1 MLKVAIIGA
10 SGYTGG
16 ELLRLLERHPSV
28 EITAATSEQ
37 SAGKRIS
44 ELFPNLPGMADRRFE
59 PFELEA
65 VLKKADFFFLALPH
79 TKAMAA
85 ATVLVGNGKK
95 VVDLSADFR
104 LKDAGEYER
113 TYKATHADP
122 SLLEQAVYGLPERYR
137 DSIRKAH
144 LVANPGCFPT
154 GALLGLIPL
163 LAENLVREDGIV
175 IDAKSG
181 VSGAGRTPGPGLHF
195 PEANESVLA
204 YNVTAHRHR
213 PEINQ
218 ELSVLSGRPVRTA
231 FTPHLI
237 PMTRGILTTIYAVI
251 REPLKDSEWVERV
264 EIFYKNEPFVKVLPP
279 GEFPAT
285 GAVRGSN
292 TCQIGLLPD
301 PATGRV
307 IAVTAIDN
315 LLKGASGQAVQNMN
329 LMMGF
334 EETSGLDPSG
344 LFP

>member
-1 MLKVAIIGA
+1 MLNVAIIGA

-28 EITAATSEQ
+28 RIAAATSEQ

-44 ELFPNLPGMADRRFE
+44 ELFPNLPGLGDRRFE
-59 PFELEA
+59 PFEVET
-65 VLKKADFFFLALPH
+65 VGSKADFFFLALPH

-85 ATVLVGNGKK
+85 AADLVRNGKK

-104 LKDAGEYER
+104 LRDPGVFER
-113 TYKATHADP
+113 TYKAPHADP
-122 SLLEQAVYGLPERYR
+122 GLLQQAVYGLPERNR
-137 DSIRKAH
+137 ESIRTAR

-163 LAENLVREDGIV
+163 LSENLIRTDGIV

-181 VSGAGRTPGPGLHF
+181 LSGAGRTPGAAYHF

-204 YNVTAHRHR
+204 YNVTSHRHR
-213 PEINQ
+213 PEIDQ
-218 ELSVLSGRPVRTA
+218 ELTEICGQPVQAA
-231 FTPHLI
+231 FTPHLV

-251 REPLKDSEWVERV
+251 REPLKDTEWVERV
-264 EIFYKNEPFVKVLPP
+264 EMVYKNEPFVHVLPP
-279 GEFPAT
+279 GQFPAT

-292 TCQIGLLPD
+292 TCQIGLASD

-315 LLKGASGQAVQNMN
+315 LVKGASGQAVQNMN

-334 EETSGLDPSG
+334 EETSGLDVSG
-344 LFP
+344 VFP